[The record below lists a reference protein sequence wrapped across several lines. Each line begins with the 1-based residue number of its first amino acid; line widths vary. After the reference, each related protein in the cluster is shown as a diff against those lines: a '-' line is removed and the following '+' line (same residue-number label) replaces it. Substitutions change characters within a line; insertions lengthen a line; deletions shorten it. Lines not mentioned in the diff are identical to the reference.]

1 MKFKF
6 NKSEDNKQVGFK
18 LTIGRVDWACLFAV
32 MGTIQIMY
40 NVIKGQ
46 DIYWGSIA
54 IVVLSVIY
62 ILLEPNTKKETKKGE
77 EEK

>member
-1 MKFKF
+1 MKFNMK
-6 NKSEDNKQVGFK
+6 KSDDNKKFDFK
-18 LTIGRVDWACLFAV
+18 LVIYRTDWACLFAI
-32 MGTIQIMY
+32 MGIVQIMY

-46 DIYWGSIA
+46 DIYWVGIA

-62 ILLEPNTKKETKKGE
+62 ILLEPKKEKKTKEGE

>member
-18 LTIGRVDWACLFAV
+18 LTISRVDWACLFAV
-32 MGTIQIMY
+32 MGIVQIMY

-46 DIYWGSIA
+46 DIYWVGIA
-54 IVVLSVIY
+54 IVVLSIIY
-62 ILLEPNTKKETKKGE
+62 ILLEPKKEKETKKGE